1 MGRWASTE
9 GVQFF
14 RIVKNLR
21 QLIYI
26 NLINHKEDQILES
39 VASVAVLD
47 SETTYWCQIQAGNG
61 KTFELRELSF
71 YGVSFSFAN

>member
-9 GVQFF
+9 GEQFF
-14 RIVKNLR
+14 RIVKTLR

-26 NLINHKEDQILES
+26 NLINHKEDQILEP

-47 SETTYWCQIQAGNG
+47 SETTYWCQIQADDDNR
-61 KTFELRELSF
+61 FEFRELSF
-71 YGVSFSFAN
+71 YGISFSFAN